1 MNILE
6 RRLIMKEEKDRNAAT
21 EIPEDIY
28 DISAAEETKKW
39 AWLSNIHPL
48 MIVTGIIVLVSIATY
63 IIPGGNYERREVVI
77 DALGGDTREL
87 IIPGSFQFTESVPQG
102 SILLLK
108 SSEREHI
115 S

>member
-1 MNILE
+1 
-6 RRLIMKEEKDRNAAT
+6 
-21 EIPEDIY
+21 
-28 DISAAEETKKW
+28 
-39 AWLSNIHPL
+39 

-102 SILLLK
+102 FKQIWTSFMEGAIEAADISFSIFLCAGAFTAIIATGAVTNGINSLA
-108 SSEREHI
+108 
-115 S
+115 